1 MNNKFSGNT
10 GKIALHALA
19 WIILIILP
27 QYLGSRYW
35 GMSNLFT
42 WWFFLNTG
50 TYLVI
55 FYVNYLFLVPR
66 LYFAGK
72 KLIYFITAIILLVG
86 IYYLTEFAND
96 TFFRIQRTER
106 IAALSDTST
115 TDSVSYRRYQA
126 NEPRSI
132 RSYNDSNRVTDN
144 PEYSG
149 RISRNRND
157 SSNYT
162 DYPEYSSRTSR
173 NRVDTLSYSNITG
186 DSTRIFRAADNQESY
201 RQSPPPPDENDRR
214 SRPRSE
220 IRRIFRPFP
229 FHVYNYALAAVFFT
243 FFSLGLKVIERH
255 DKVEKRH
262 KELEKEKLNSELALL
277 KNQISPHFFFNT
289 LNNIYSLIAINTK
302 DSQEAVLKLSRLM
315 RYLLY
320 ESEQG
325 KTQLSNEIEFM
336 NNYID
341 LMRLRMSDKISFS
354 VVFPEKYEDIAVPP
368 LLFIPFIENAFK
380 HGITYRDKSYI
391 EISMKLENKIIS
403 FQCSNSIGKKT
414 GNEEDQYNGIGL
426 ENVTKRLNLLFPDKH
441 VLKIEKTD
449 HDFHVFLEIDLK
461 NYMQ

>member
-1 MNNKFSGNT
+1 MNSKFSGNT
-10 GKIALHALA
+10 GKIGLHALA

-55 FYVNYLFLVPR
+55 FYVNYLLLVPK

-72 KLIYFITAIILLVG
+72 KLIYFISAIILLVG

-106 IAALSDTST
+106 LAAVSDTSD
-115 TDSVSYRRYQA
+115 TDSGFYRRYQT
-126 NEPRSI
+126 NESRSYRSI
-132 RSYNDSNRVTDN
+132 DDSNRVTDN
-144 PEYSG
+144 PAYSN
-149 RISRNRND
+149 RTLRNRMDTLSSSNIRND
-157 SSNYT
+157 ST
-162 DYPEYSSRTSR
+162 
-173 NRVDTLSYSNITG
+173 RVSYGAG
-186 DSTRIFRAADNQESY
+186 DQESY
-201 RQSPPPPDENDRR
+201 RQPPPPPDEDERR

-243 FFSLGLKVIERH
+243 FFSLGLKVLERH
-255 DKVEKRH
+255 DKVEKKH

-289 LNNIYSLIAINTK
+289 LNNIYSLIAINTQ

-341 LMRLRMSDKISFS
+341 LMRLRMSDKISLS
-354 VVFPEKYEDIAVPP
+354 VVFPEQYEDIAVPP

-391 EISMKLENKIIS
+391 KISMKLENKVIL

-426 ENVTKRLNLLFPDKH
+426 ENVTKRLKLLFPDKH
-441 VLKIEKTD
+441 VLKIDKTD

-461 NYMQ
+461 NYIQ